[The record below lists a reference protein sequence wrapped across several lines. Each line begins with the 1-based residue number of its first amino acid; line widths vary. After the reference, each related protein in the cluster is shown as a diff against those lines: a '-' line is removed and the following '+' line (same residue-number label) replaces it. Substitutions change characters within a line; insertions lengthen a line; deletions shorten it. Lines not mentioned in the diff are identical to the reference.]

1 MEFALIV
8 WAITTLFPGI
18 QWACLVLLTAAILI
32 AGLYFVIADCTYDK
46 EASAKLYQEA
56 RAFIVKIRGWVAVF
70 IILLVI
76 VPSQK
81 SAWMIAGAGAAQAI
95 ATSDFAQE
103 LGAEAKDMLKEMM
116 KRGTA
121 ELREQ
126 ASETTKE
133 EAK

>member
-1 MEFALIV
+1 MEFALII

-18 QWACLVLLTAAILI
+18 QLACMVLLAVLVIVLI
-32 AGLYFVIADCTYDK
+32 IRYIIADCTYDRE
-46 EASAKLYQEA
+46 EASLNFQ
-56 RAFIVKIRGWVAVF
+56 RTHAFFASSRGWMVAM
-70 IILLVI
+70 ILLLVI

-81 SAWMIAGAGAAQAI
+81 NAWMIAGAGAAQAI

-116 KRGTA
+116 KRGTV

-126 ASETTKE
+126 AQAAVKE
-133 EAK
+133 ETK